1 MPDLTRRS
9 ALQALLLAGG
19 ATSARA
25 QQSAAP
31 APTPFRFED
40 VVRRARD
47 LAAAPYEAATATLPD
62 PINRLDFDAYRDI
75 RFRPDR
81 ALLGNGGSPFR
92 MQMFHLGF
100 LYTRPVTVNTLRDQ
114 IPTPVPYQSQ
124 LFDYGRTKLDRP
136 LPVNLGFAGFR
147 LHYPL
152 NDPRVSDELIAF
164 LGASYFRFLGRGQ
177 LYGVSARGIA
187 VNVDDKE
194 PEEFP
199 VFREFWVDTS
209 TSPAD
214 RAVVY
219 ALLDGPS
226 VTGAYRFVIYP
237 GAETTLE
244 ISATIYLRKAISS
257 LGLAPLTSMFF
268 TGENERRVA
277 DDFRPELHDSDG
289 LLMQTGAGE
298 WIWRPLSNPKT
309 KAVSSFGD
317 NNPRGFGLMQRD
329 RSFESYQDLEA
340 QYHRRPSYW
349 IEPIGSWGEG
359 RSNWWSC
366 RPPPRR
372 TTTSSR
378 IGSHDRITRPGR
390 RSPSP
395 TGCGRSPPMPRS
407 TPAARSRTASPPRP
421 RPAAR
426 RRPPNRRL
434 GVS

>member
-1 MPDLTRRS
+1 
-9 ALQALLLAGG
+9 
-19 ATSARA
+19 
-25 QQSAAP
+25 
-31 APTPFRFED
+31 
-40 VVRRARD
+40 
-47 LAAAPYEAATATLPD
+47 
-62 PINRLDFDAYRDI
+62 
-75 RFRPDR
+75 
-81 ALLGNGGSPFR
+81 
-92 MQMFHLGF
+92 
-100 LYTRPVTVNTLRDQ
+100 
-114 IPTPVPYQSQ
+114 
-124 LFDYGRTKLDRP
+124 
-136 LPVNLGFAGFR
+136 
-147 LHYPL
+147 
-152 NDPRVSDELIAF
+152 
-164 LGASYFRFLGRGQ
+164 
-177 LYGVSARGIA
+177 
-187 VNVDDKE
+187 VDGKE
-194 PEEFP
+194 TEEFP

-244 ISATIYLRKAISS
+244 ISATLYLRKAISS

-309 KAVSSFGD
+309 KAVSSFAD

-359 RSNWWSC
+359 RVELVELPTATETHDNIVAYWEPRQSYEAGQEISFAYRMRALASDAGLNPGGKVANSFTA
-366 RPPPRR
+366 PPKASGSPEASEPTARR
-372 TTTSSR
+372 FLIDFEGGNLPYYLGDPGLVQVVPSTSTGKILHTFVVPNDHLQGFRAAFDVKLEPGQTTSLRAFLKAGDKALTETWTTTW
-378 IGSHDRITRPGR
+378 
-390 RSPSP
+390 
-395 TGCGRSPPMPRS
+395 
-407 TPAARSRTASPPRP
+407 TAE
-421 RPAAR
+421 
-426 RRPPNRRL
+426 
-434 GVS
+434 